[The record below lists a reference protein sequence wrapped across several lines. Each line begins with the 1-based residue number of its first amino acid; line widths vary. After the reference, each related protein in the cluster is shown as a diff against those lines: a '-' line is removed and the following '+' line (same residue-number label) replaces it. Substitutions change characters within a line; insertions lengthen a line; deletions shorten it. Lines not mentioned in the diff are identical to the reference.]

1 MKSGKAC
8 LALAV
13 GLCGAL
19 LAKVEPSALFS
30 DHAVLHRSAETPVF
44 GFADVGEKV
53 SVSLGTAQAG
63 GVADAQ
69 GRWLVRLD
77 LRNAGTEP
85 QILKINDY
93 VAKDVLVG
101 EVWLCSGQSNMSFK
115 EGSADDAEEAAKARN
130 PSIRCFVV
138 GGGAVTGLQERIV
151 GRWLVNEPGQT
162 LGMTAVGYQFAKNL
176 QAALKVPVGLV
187 ESAVGASTIEA
198 WCDPQTMAENPAANR
213 ELKRQI
219 AFMNDYR
226 GYEDRCN
233 AALRAWERK
242 WTREDRPHGDIPVA
256 GWRNLTEKEATSFV
270 HGPGAV
276 WFKRKL
282 TKTPLFARRRFI
294 ERQWHFDMS
303 SVEVYWNGTKVAC
316 HYPEDPI
323 DKNTELYTLPGG
335 DGELV
340 VRVFN
345 ANQMLDVPWTFFAG
359 GKRLDHAGWQISEEY
374 TLPWAS
380 KEARA
385 DLPKHQRFCLRQHY
399 PTGLYNGMIA
409 GLVPMGLSGVIWYQG
424 ESNTTVV
431 EAGSGPQAYEALF
444 TGFIESWRKLFRKPE
459 LPFAWCQLASLG
471 TKATDPNCD
480 DLSWV
485 ELRAAQQRTLRL
497 PKTGQAILIDAGEDG
512 DIHPRDKRTPGRR
525 LAAWALNQVYGQK
538 VPFRGPHATGVA
550 AEGGKVVVS
559 FSDCGAG
566 LRARDLGTKY
576 VRCSKRNE
584 MGDVKR
590 NSPSAQVEGFSVC
603 GADGRW
609 FWADAA
615 EIVGQTVV
623 VSSKSVPAPVAVR
636 YGWAKNPWVNLYNAD
651 GFPAEPFELKVK

>member
-1 MKSGKAC
+1 MMNGRM
-8 LALAV
+8 LVLAV

-19 LAKVEPSALFS
+19 YAEVEPSALFT

-44 GFADVGEKV
+44 GFADAGEKI
-53 SVSLGTAQAG
+53 SVSLGAVQAS

-69 GRWLVRLD
+69 GKWLVRLD

-85 QILKINDY
+85 QILKINDR
-93 VAKDVLVG
+93 VVKDVLVG

-115 EGSADDAEEAAKARN
+115 EGSADDAEEAAKSRN

-176 QAALKVPVGLV
+176 QEELQVPVGVV

-198 WCDPQTMAENPAANR
+198 WCDPRTMAENPAANR

-226 GYEDRCN
+226 GYEERCN
-233 AALRAWERK
+233 AAFRAWERK
-242 WTREDRPHGDIPVA
+242 WGREDRPHSVLPA
-256 GWRNLTEKEATSFV
+256 TGWRKLTEKESASFG

-303 SVEVYWNGTKVAC
+303 SVEVYWNGVKVAC
-316 HYPEDPI
+316 HYPADPI

-335 DGELV
+335 DGELA

-345 ANQMLDVPWTFFAG
+345 ATHMFDVPWTFFAG
-359 GKRLDHAGWQISEEY
+359 GKRLDHAGWQFAEEY
-374 TLPWAS
+374 KLPGLS

-409 GLVPMGLSGVIWYQG
+409 GLLPMGLSGVIWYQG

-444 TGFIESWRKLFRKPE
+444 AGFIESWRKLFQKPE
-459 LPFAWCQLASLG
+459 LPFGWCQLASLG
-471 TKATDPNCD
+471 VKATDPNGD

-497 PKTGQAILIDAGEDG
+497 PKTGQAILIDAGEDF
-512 DIHPRDKRTPGRR
+512 DIHPRDKRTPGKR
-525 LAAWALNQVYGQK
+525 LAAWALNQVYGRN

-550 AEGGKVVVS
+550 AKGGKLVVS
-559 FSDCGAG
+559 FADCGSG
-566 LRARDLGTKY
+566 LRAKDLGTKY

-584 MGDVKR
+584 MDDVKR
-590 NSPSAQVEGFSVC
+590 NSPSTQVEGFSVC

-609 FWADAA
+609 FWADSAT
-615 EIVGQTVV
+615 IVGPTVE
-623 VSSKSVPAPVAVR
+623 VSSKSVPTPVAIR
-636 YGWAKNPWVNLYNAD
+636 YGWAKNPWVNLYNAE

>member
-1 MKSGKAC
+1 MKNLVFCVTMGVGSLV
-8 LALAV
+8 LAQV
-13 GLCGAL
+13 
-19 LAKVEPSALFS
+19 KPSALFS
-30 DHAVLHRSAETPVF
+30 DHAVLHRSANTPVF

-53 SVSLGTAQAG
+53 SVSLGAAQANT
-63 GVADAQ
+63 VADAQ
-69 GRWLVRLD
+69 GKWQVRLD
-77 LRNAGTEP
+77 VRNAGTAP
-85 QILKINDY
+85 QVLKINDFI
-93 VAKDVLVG
+93 AKDVLVG

-115 EGSADDAEEAAKARN
+115 EGSADDAEEAARSHN
-130 PSIRCFVV
+130 PFIRCFVV

-176 QAALKVPVGLV
+176 QTALKVPVGLV

-198 WCDPQTMAENPAANR
+198 WCDPRTMAENPAANH

-226 GYEDRCN
+226 GYEARCN
-233 AALRAWERK
+233 TALRAWERK
-242 WTREDRPHGDIPVA
+242 WGREDRPHGTIPVS
-256 GWRNLTEKEATSFV
+256 GWRSLTEKETASFG

-276 WFKRKL
+276 WFKRRL
-282 TKTPLFARRRFI
+282 SKTPIFARRRFI

-303 SVEVYWNGTKVAC
+303 SVEVYWNGARVTC

-323 DKNTELYTLPGG
+323 DKNTELYALPGAE
-335 DGELV
+335 GELA

-345 ANQMLDVPWTFFAG
+345 ANHMFDVPWTFFAG
-359 GKRLDHAGWQISEEY
+359 GKRLDHAGWQIAEEY
-374 TLPWAS
+374 RFPGMS

-409 GLVPMGLSGVIWYQG
+409 GLLPMGLSGVIWYQG

-431 EAGSGPQAYEALF
+431 EAGAGPQAYEALF
-444 TGFIESWRKLFRKPE
+444 TGFIESWRKLFQNPE

-471 TKATDPNCD
+471 AKATDPNSD

-497 PKTGQAILIDAGEDG
+497 PKTGQAILIDAGEDF

-525 LAAWALNQVYGQK
+525 LAAWALNQVYGRS

-550 AEGGKVVVS
+550 AEGGRLTVE
-559 FSDCGAG
+559 FADCGAG
-566 LRARDLGTKY
+566 LQAKDLGKRY

-584 MGDVKR
+584 FGDVRR
-590 NSPSAQVEGFSVC
+590 NSPAAQVEGFSVC
-603 GADGRW
+603 GVDGRW
-609 FWADAA
+609 FWADEATIA
-615 EIVGQTVV
+615 GQTVV
-623 VSSKSVPAPVAVR
+623 VSSKNVAAPIAVR
-636 YGWAKNPWVNLYNAD
+636 YGWAKNPWVNLYNAE